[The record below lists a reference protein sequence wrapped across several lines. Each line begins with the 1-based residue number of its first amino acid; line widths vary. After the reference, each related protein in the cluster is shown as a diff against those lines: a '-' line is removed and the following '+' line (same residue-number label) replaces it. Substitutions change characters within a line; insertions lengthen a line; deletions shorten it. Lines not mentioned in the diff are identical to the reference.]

1 MKFVRFYEVQQGG
14 MLPEIQKNIAADKN
28 IWARSITRTIF
39 NPSAYS
45 IFQLY
50 GK

>member
-1 MKFVRFYEVQQGG
+1 MNFGRFPAGQQGG
-14 MLPEIQKNIAADKN
+14 MLPEIQKHITADKN
-28 IWARSITRTIF
+28 IWARSIIGTIF
-39 NPSAYS
+39 NPFANS